1 MKEWQVED
9 AGGGCRAF
17 SEVIVLACPKTGEI
31 YSSTIP
37 LTWDDGTSLEE
48 KACSKLIQMMLNA
61 RVARDDYL
69 YVCSGN
75 IFHAFHSWLN
85 ENKYNWELS
94 KIDGLAHERAEYLF
108 HCQAVAAGFPDKI
121 HLVDRNY
128 RDYYRAVEKW
138 VYADESRLVLLKI
151 VKSGENQLKH
161 VMFSGETGGIP
172 VPA

>member
-69 YVCSGN
+69 TYAPA
-75 IFHAFHSWLN
+75 IFFM
-85 ENKYNWELS
+85 
-94 KIDGLAHERAEYLF
+94 RF
-108 HCQAVAAGFPDKI
+108 
-121 HLVDRNY
+121 
-128 RDYYRAVEKW
+128 
-138 VYADESRLVLLKI
+138 I
-151 VKSGENQLKH
+151 VG
-161 VMFSGETGGIP
+161 
-172 VPA
+172 